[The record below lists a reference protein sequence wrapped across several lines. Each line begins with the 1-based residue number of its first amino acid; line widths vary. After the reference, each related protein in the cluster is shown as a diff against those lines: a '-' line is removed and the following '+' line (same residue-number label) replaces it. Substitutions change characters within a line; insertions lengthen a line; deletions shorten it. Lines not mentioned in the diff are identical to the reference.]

1 MHDVCGKPHGNEYC
15 IEETKSRAKFKIKIF
30 EEKYSERAREEI
42 DILEKLRGSTNIIK
56 MVGSV
61 IGSEIP
67 KCCILYEYIQSTVWS
82 VFKKLNKID
91 DIKNYSY
98 QMLLALDSCHSQ
110 NIIHR
115 YINLDALL
123 INIEGGILK
132 LGGWDYAVEHRDG
145 NSYETDTNLVYYRSP
160 ELLIDIKK
168 HDFAVDLWAAGCVI
182 ASFVFL
188 KVHIFDGC
196 NNEQQLSKIA
206 LILGGEELLEFI
218 QQQNVTLDETSRK
231 EVARFSGTGFQIL
244 ISHKCKKTATEEAVD
259 LVRSLLVSN
268 PTRRLSAKEALS
280 HAFFS
285 KFFKNDCLETVDPN
299 LVQKVRPLDTE
310 RDEQRLISIE
320 NIYSKCLVGRVLGQ
334 GAYGTVYYA
343 KEVESGREFAV
354 KALKEP
360 RTLKSKREIEVLNKL
375 RGYPNVI
382 PILGVIECD
391 EIETSFIIFKCIN
404 EVRWEY
410 LYKTLS
416 SEDIKRYVYQL
427 LSALDACHSRGIMHR
442 DIKPSN
448 LLIDHLNRHLYLA
461 DWGLAKFYEEGKPN
475 GLNVLT
481 RPYKSPELLLNYVN
495 YDYSVDIWP
504 VGCILASALFRK
516 RHIFLGGTNMSQLEE
531 IVKVLGYDCVIDFCR
546 KYGTKIN
553 PDQVKTLHYYKRI
566 SWTNFINDSNRNVAS
581 TKAIDLLSK
590 LLVFDHKQRLTA
602 VDALKHNYFEQITDP
617 SQNVS

>member
-1 MHDVCGKPHGNEYC
+1 
-15 IEETKSRAKFKIKIF
+15 
-30 EEKYSERAREEI
+30 
-42 DILEKLRGSTNIIK
+42 

-61 IGSEIP
+61 IGSGIP
-67 KCCILYEYIQSTVWS
+67 KCCILYEYIQGTMWS
-82 VFKKLNKID
+82 VFNKLNKVD

-115 YINLDALL
+115 CINFDSLL
-123 INIEGGILK
+123 INMESGNLK
-132 LGGWDYAVEHRDG
+132 LAGWDYAVEHKDG

-160 ELLIDIKK
+160 ELLVDIKR
-168 HDFAVDLWAAGCVI
+168 HDFAVDLWAAGCII

-188 KVHIFDGC
+188 KMRIFDGSD
-196 NNEQQLSKIA
+196 NEQQLSKIA

-218 QQQNVTLDETSRK
+218 QQQNITLNETSRK
-231 EVARFSGTGFQIL
+231 EIARFSGTGFQIL

-259 LVRSLLVSN
+259 LVKNLLMSN

-285 KFFKNDCLETVDPN
+285 TFFEKDCLETVDPN
-299 LVQKVRPLDTE
+299 LVQKIKRLSTE
-310 RDEQRLISIE
+310 PDEQRLISIE
-320 NIYSKCLVGRVLGQ
+320 NSYLKCLVGRVLGQ
-334 GAYGTVYYA
+334 GAYGTVYYV

-360 RTLKSKREIEVLNKL
+360 WTLKTKREIEVLNKL
-375 RGYPNVI
+375 RGYPNVV

-404 EVRWEY
+404 EVRWEN
-410 LYKTLS
+410 LYRTLS
-416 SEDIKRYVYQL
+416 SEDIRNYIYQL

-442 DIKPSN
+442 DVKPSN
-448 LLIDHLNRHLYLA
+448 LLIDHPKRHLYLA

-475 GLNVLT
+475 CLNVLT
-481 RPYKSPELLLNYVN
+481 RPYKSPELLLNYMN

-516 RHIFLGGTNMSQLEE
+516 RHMFLGGTNILQLEE
-531 IVKVLGYDCVIDFCR
+531 IVKVLGYDCLIDFCR
-546 KYGTKIN
+546 KYGTKISPN
-553 PDQVKTLHYYKRI
+553 QVKTLHYYKRI
-566 SWTNFINDSNRNVAS
+566 SWTDLINDSNRNVAS
-581 TKAIDLLSK
+581 AKAIDLLSK

-602 VDALKHNYFEQITDP
+602 DDALKHDYFKQIADS
-617 SQNVS
+617 SQNMFQTP